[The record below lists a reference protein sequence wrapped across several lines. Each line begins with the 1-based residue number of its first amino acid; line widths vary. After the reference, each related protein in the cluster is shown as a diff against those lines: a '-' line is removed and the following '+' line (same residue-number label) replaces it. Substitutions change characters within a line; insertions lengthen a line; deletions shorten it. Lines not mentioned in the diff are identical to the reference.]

1 MRHNRVS
8 ICSRLRERDRS
19 QNGSKSSGR
28 RRAHFGR
35 RRTLAKQTKRTEA
48 ASPLAIAACRA
59 WSRAASWLPRSSS
72 ESLASQDHVIG
83 RVATL
88 VEREEG
94 QVWGRAFLLSDDDTS
109 AQNSLGYLDNR
120 ESQLGGYS
128 VRFVQFRPR
137 DPREEPFPALVYI
150 ATPNNPLYLGP
161 ASAVQLADEVLAARG
176 FCGANAE
183 YVLKLA
189 RFMKEEVPD
198 AWDDHLFTLESLL
211 RTRLKDSW
219 KALQE
224 MSAYEAPMSAW
235 EQLRRFSLF
244 SDNGDV
250 QEEQGGDAAAGPAAE
265 VTSDFVS
272 NVPTRKLRC
281 LDI

>member
-1 MRHNRVS
+1 MGSSSGIWVFGYGSLVWNPGFDFV
-8 ICSRLRERDRS
+8 RS
-19 QNGSKSSGR
+19 QIGYIRGYDR
-28 RRAHFGR
+28 RFWQGNDKHRG
-35 RRTLAKQTKRTEA
+35 TPEK
-48 ASPLAIAACRA
+48 
-59 WSRAASWLPRSSS
+59 
-72 ESLASQDHVIG
+72 
-83 RVATL
+83 
-88 VEREEG
+88 G
-94 QVWGRAFLLSDDDTS
+94 QVWGRAFLLSDDDAS
-109 AQNSLGYLDNR
+109 ARDSLGYLDKR
-120 ESQLGGYS
+120 EAQLGGYS

-137 DPREEPFPALVYI
+137 DPREEAFPALVYI

>member
-1 MRHNRVS
+1 MGSSSGIWVFGYGSLVWNPGFDFV
-8 ICSRLRERDRS
+8 RS
-19 QNGSKSSGR
+19 QIGYIRGYDR
-28 RRAHFGR
+28 RFWQGNDKHRG
-35 RRTLAKQTKRTEA
+35 TPEK
-48 ASPLAIAACRA
+48 
-59 WSRAASWLPRSSS
+59 
-72 ESLASQDHVIG
+72 IG

>member
-1 MRHNRVS
+1 M
-8 ICSRLRERDRS
+8 
-19 QNGSKSSGR
+19 
-28 RRAHFGR
+28 
-35 RRTLAKQTKRTEA
+35 
-48 ASPLAIAACRA
+48 
-59 WSRAASWLPRSSS
+59 
-72 ESLASQDHVIG
+72 
-83 RVATL
+83 
-88 VEREEG
+88 
-94 QVWGRAFLLSDDDTS
+94 WGRAFLLRDDDTS
-109 AQNSLGYLDNR
+109 ARDSLGYLDER
-120 ESQLGGYS
+120 EAQLGGYS

-137 DPREEPFPALVYI
+137 DPREETFPALVYI

-224 MSAYEAPMSAW
+224 MSAYEAPVSAW
-235 EQLRRFSLF
+235 EQLRRLSLF
-244 SDNGDV
+244 SDNGD
-250 QEEQGGDAAAGPAAE
+250 QEEQDGDAGAGPVAE
-265 VTSDFVS
+265 VSSDFVS